1 MCKSV
6 WVLLEVRGG
15 MSGELRPRLCV
26 LEKGSD
32 GYGFHLHGEK
42 GKPGQYIRL
51 VEAGSPAEVS
61 GLQAGDRLVFVDGES
76 VEGESHQQVV
86 SRIRAVAGKLELI
99 VVDSA
104 TQDLLTKLSLK
115 CRKEFVT
122 DGIPSAAEPELRGE
136 LENGTPREESP
147 QPGTNGDSA
156 AAAAAADRLS
166 VSSKES
172 KNELRPRLCHMKKGA
187 TGYGF
192 NLHSDKAKPGQ
203 YIRAVDEDSP
213 AEKAGLQPQDKVVQ
227 VNGVS
232 VHGMQHSDVVGA
244 IKSGGDELRLLV
256 VDPDTEA
263 FFYSCQVLPTEEHLT
278 GPLPEPASSKEIAE
292 EKVKE
297 EEPAQ
302 EAKPKLSAS
311 PSTSSTSSTASIPAA
326 TAAAATTAAT
336 ASSPPPEEKPMERSV
351 GGDAGAN
358 LDLSLSLQQA
368 KERAHQKRSNK
379 KAPTMDWSKRS
390 ELFSNL

>member
-1 MCKSV
+1 
-6 WVLLEVRGG
+6 
-15 MSGELRPRLCV
+15 MSGELRPRQCV

-51 VEAGSPAEVS
+51 VEADSPAEVS
-61 GLQAGDRLVFVDGES
+61 GLLAGDRLVFVDGES

-86 SRIRAVAGKLELI
+86 SRIRAVTGKLELI

-115 CRKEFVT
+115 CQKEFVT
-122 DGIPSAAEPELRGE
+122 DGIPSAAAAAAEPEPRRE

-147 QPGTNGDSA
+147 QPGANGDSSA
-156 AAAAAADRLS
+156 AAAAFDRLS

-192 NLHSDKAKPGQ
+192 NLHSDKSKPGQ

-213 AEKAGLQPQDKVVQ
+213 AEKAGLRPQDKVVQ

-244 IKSGGDELRLLV
+244 IKTGGDELRLLV

-263 FFYSCQVLPTEEHLT
+263 YFNSCQVLPTEEHLT
-278 GPLPEPASSKEIAE
+278 GPLPEPAASKEIAE

-302 EAKPKLSAS
+302 EAKPKISAS

-326 TAAAATTAAT
+326 TAAATA
-336 ASSPPPEEKPMERSV
+336 ASSPPPEEKLMERSV

-358 LDLSLSLQQA
+358 LDLGLSLQQA

-379 KAPTMDWSKRS
+379 KAPAMDWSKRS

>member
-1 MCKSV
+1 
-6 WVLLEVRGG
+6 
-15 MSGELRPRLCV
+15 MSGELRPRQCV

-51 VEAGSPAEVS
+51 VEADSPAEVS
-61 GLQAGDRLVFVDGES
+61 GLLAGDRLVFVDGES

-86 SRIRAVAGKLELI
+86 SRIRAVTGKLELI

-115 CRKEFVT
+115 CQKEFVT
-122 DGIPSAAEPELRGE
+122 DGIPSAAAAAAEPEPRRE

-147 QPGTNGDSA
+147 QPGANGDSSA
-156 AAAAAADRLS
+156 AAAAFDRLS

-192 NLHSDKAKPGQ
+192 NLHSDKSKPGQ

-213 AEKAGLQPQDKVVQ
+213 AEKAGLRPQDKVVQ

-244 IKSGGDELRLLV
+244 IKTGGDELRLLV

-263 FFYSCQVLPTEEHLT
+263 YFNSCQVLPTEEHLT
-278 GPLPEPASSKEIAE
+278 
-292 EKVKE
+292 
-297 EEPAQ
+297 AQ
-302 EAKPKLSAS
+302 EAKPKISAS

-326 TAAAATTAAT
+326 TAAATA
-336 ASSPPPEEKPMERSV
+336 ASSPPPEEKLMERSV

-358 LDLSLSLQQA
+358 LDLGLSLQQA

-379 KAPTMDWSKRS
+379 KAPAMDWSKRS

>member
-1 MCKSV
+1 
-6 WVLLEVRGG
+6 

-42 GKPGQYIRL
+42 SKAGQFIRL

-61 GLQAGDRLVFVDGES
+61 GLRAGDRLVFVDGES

-86 SRIRAVAGKLELI
+86 SRIRAVTGRLELI
-99 VVDSA
+99 VVDA
-104 TQDLLTKLSLK
+104 ETQDLLAKLSLK
-115 CRKEFVT
+115 CQKEFVT
-122 DGIPSAAEPELRGE
+122 DGIPSAAPAAAEPEPRGE

-147 QPGTNGDSA
+147 QPGTNGDS
-156 AAAAAADRLS
+156 ADRLS

-192 NLHSDKAKPGQ
+192 NLHSDKSKPGQ

-213 AEKAGLQPQDKVVQ
+213 AEKAGLRPQDKVVQ

-244 IKSGGDELRLLV
+244 IKAGGDELRLLV

-263 FFYSCQVLPTEEHLT
+263 FFNSCQVLPTEEHLT
-278 GPLPEPASSKEIAE
+278 GPLPEPAASKEIAV

-302 EAKPKLSAS
+302 EVKPKISAS

-326 TAAAATTAAT
+326 TAAAA
-336 ASSPPPEEKPMERSV
+336 SSPLPEEKPMERSV
-351 GGDAGAN
+351 GGDAGVD

-379 KAPTMDWSKRS
+379 RAPAMDWSKRS

>member
-1 MCKSV
+1 
-6 WVLLEVRGG
+6 

-26 LEKGSD
+26 LEKGGD

-42 GKPGQYIRL
+42 GKTGQYIRL

-61 GLQAGDRLVFVDGES
+61 GLLAGDRVVFVNGER

-86 SRIRAVAGKLELI
+86 SRIRAVSGKLELI
-99 VVDSA
+99 VVDA
-104 TQDLLTKLSLK
+104 ETQDLLAKLSLK
-115 CRKEFVT
+115 CEKEFVT
-122 DGIPSAAEPELRGE
+122 GGIPSAAAEPEPQPQPQPRGE
-136 LENGTPREESP
+136 LENGTPRGESP
-147 QPGTNGDSA
+147 QPDTNGDS
-156 AAAAAADRLS
+156 AADRLS

-172 KNELRPRLCHMKKGA
+172 KSELRPRLCLMKKGA

-192 NLHSDKAKPGQ
+192 NLHSEKSKPGQ

-213 AEKAGLQPQDKVVQ
+213 AEKSGLQPQDKVVQ

-232 VHGMQHSDVVGA
+232 VHGMQHSDVVA
-244 IKSGGDELRLLV
+244 TIKAGGDELRLLV

-263 FFYSCQVLPTEEHLT
+263 FFSSCQVLPTEEHLT
-278 GPLPEPASSKEIAE
+278 GPLPEPTASKEIAE

-302 EAKPKLSAS
+302 EAKPKISAS

-326 TAAAATTAAT
+326 TAAV
-336 ASSPPPEEKPMERSV
+336 ASSPLSEEKPMERSV
-351 GGDAGAN
+351 GGDAGAD

-379 KAPTMDWSKRS
+379 KAPAMDWSKRS